1 LKRVSWSG
9 FDFSQPP
16 RSRIDGS
23 QHRQRPTIS
32 GGEAAVPRLAP
43 AWWVHPNK
51 RMLYVANPDK
61 GTASSPSTST
71 PGGTHARPGVEYP
84 IFSNKLPS
92 FRVLHLRVCRSGG
105 SLRERD
111 WTTRRG
117 LALSSGQA
125 RGSSSPSA
133 SWAHS
138 CPRRRKRD
146 GHAVDRPR
154 RIPDTRRS
162 AGWPSPPATGAL
174 YFADINSPNSV
185 VKIDPD
191 IGDEVGEC
199 ASQLP
204 VIYPSYQSALS
215 NGRSVVDSECG
226 QKAPS
231 PSPGIIRAPS
241 TGPSSTELSSS
252 RCIPPSHGLRPPA
265 IPTSPVPYGGHWRG
279 RGAAPQSNR
288 SRVRFGA
295 ELRTS
300 LFLGG
305 YFCHIYIMLAV
316 RQRLSCR
323 PMERIHVRQ

>member
-1 LKRVSWSG
+1 MKRVSWSG

-174 YFADINSPNSV
+174 HLADMNSPNSV
-185 VKIDPD
+185 VKD
-191 IGDEVGEC
+191 
-199 ASQLP
+199 
-204 VIYPSYQSALS
+204 
-215 NGRSVVDSECG
+215 
-226 QKAPS
+226 
-231 PSPGIIRAPS
+231 
-241 TGPSSTELSSS
+241 
-252 RCIPPSHGLRPPA
+252 
-265 IPTSPVPYGGHWRG
+265 
-279 RGAAPQSNR
+279 R
-288 SRVRFGA
+288 SRHRRRGSRRMCVPA
-295 ELRTS
+295 S
-300 LFLGG
+300 
-305 YFCHIYIMLAV
+305 HNI
-316 RQRLSCR
+316 S
-323 PMERIHVRQ
+323 